1 MTSTPTHSRREQPR
15 TIERRHGGS
24 SDRHRGRT
32 AAAGPARRRA
42 TCRRRR
48 RVLGGYH
55 DWRGRS
61 RELIARPGAQHSILV
76 LDRDAATHGD
86 SRLIAHLAP
95 DEPISNADL
104 VVRCFLDQAARGR
117 CRCRALTHDDLRTV
131 PFTDE
136 PADCHGASD
145 GLEQA
150 GAAGAWPADRN
161 GRRYSIA
168 PFDSGMS
175 IPELR
180 WCCDG
185 DVSPP
190 ERCEPL
196 SVRDTIAALESY
208 EPVRTLTASAIR
220 RHRIDGVA
228 SVALLRAELVRVN
241 ESPIVLNRSLR
252 EAVLATT
259 ARDAISMSEI
269 AMRCG
274 RIKRDAAGNESG
286 ETSWLA
292 RRVGLLP
299 EGGHDTPTR
308 WIHTDVLAL
317 IARDGLGVSPREV
330 EVQ

>member
-1 MTSTPTHSRREQPR
+1 MTSTSTHSRRSGSRQ
-15 TIERRHGGS
+15 IERRHGVAS
-24 SDRHRGRT
+24 QRPRRRT
-32 AAAGPARRRA
+32 AATGPARRRA
-42 TCRRRR
+42 SCRRRH
-48 RVLGGYH
+48 VLGGYR

-61 RELIARPGAQHSILV
+61 RELITRPGAQDSILV
-76 LDRDAATHGD
+76 LDCDASTHED
-86 SRLIAHLAP
+86 SRVVAHLAP
-95 DEPISNADL
+95 DEPVSNAD
-104 VVRCFLDQAARGR
+104 VVARCFLDQAARGR
-117 CRCRALTHDDLRTV
+117 CRCRALTLDDLRAV
-131 PFTDE
+131 PFDDE
-136 PADCHGASD
+136 PADYDGAPEAL
-145 GLEQA
+145 GQG
-150 GAAGAWPADRN
+150 GAASAWPADRA

-168 PFDSGMS
+168 PFDTGMS

-180 WCCDG
+180 WRCD
-185 DVSPP
+185 DDRSSPAS
-190 ERCEPL
+190 REPL

-208 EPVRTLTASAIR
+208 EPVRTITANAIR

-241 ESPIVLNRSLR
+241 ESPIVLNRSIR
-252 EAVLATT
+252 EAVLAITE
-259 ARDAISMSEI
+259 RDALSMSEI

>member
-1 MTSTPTHSRREQPR
+1 VL
-15 TIERRHGGS
+15 
-24 SDRHRGRT
+24 
-32 AAAGPARRRA
+32 AGYR
-42 TCRRRR
+42 
-48 RVLGGYH
+48 

-61 RELIARPGAQHSILV
+61 RELITRPGAQDSLLV
-76 LDRDAATHGD
+76 LDCDATTHED
-86 SRLIAHLAP
+86 SRVIAHLAP
-95 DEPISNADL
+95 DEPVSNAD
-104 VVRCFLDQAARGR
+104 VVVQCFLDQAARGR
-117 CRCRALTHDDLRTV
+117 CRCRALTPDDLRAV
-131 PFTDE
+131 PFGDE
-136 PADCHGASD
+136 PADCGGAP
-145 GLEQA
+145 QA
-150 GAAGAWPADRN
+150 VGQGGAGPAWPVDRT

-168 PFDSGMS
+168 PFDTGMS

-180 WCCDG
+180 WRCEDG
-185 DVSPP
+185 RLSP
-190 ERCEPL
+190 EHREPL

-208 EPVRTLTASAIR
+208 EPVRTLTANTIR
-220 RHRIDGVA
+220 RHRSDGVA

-241 ESPIVLNRSLR
+241 ESPIVLNRSIR
-252 EAVLATT
+252 EAVLAITE
-259 ARDAISMSEI
+259 RDALSMSEV

-317 IARDGLGVSPREV
+317 IAREGLGVSPREV

>member
-1 MTSTPTHSRREQPR
+1 MTSTPTHSRRAR
-15 TIERRHGGS
+15 SHTIERRHGVA
-24 SDRHRGRT
+24 SDRPRRRT
-32 AAAGPARRRA
+32 AASGPARRRA
-42 TCRRRR
+42 RCRRRH
-48 RVLGGYH
+48 VLGDYL
-55 DWRGRS
+55 DWRGRP
-61 RELIARPGAQHSILV
+61 RELVARPGAQDSILV
-76 LDRDAATHGD
+76 LDCDATTHED

-95 DEPISNADL
+95 DEPVSNADI

-117 CRCRALTHDDLRTV
+117 CRCRALTRDDLRAV
-131 PFTDE
+131 PFDDE
-136 PADCHGASD
+136 PADCRPALASPEAGGAPR
-145 GLEQA
+145 
-150 GAAGAWPADRN
+150 AWPADRT

-168 PFDSGMS
+168 PFDTGMS

-180 WCCDG
+180 WCCDE
-185 DVSPP
+185 DVSLP
-190 ERCEPL
+190 EPREPL
-196 SVRDTIAALESY
+196 SARDTIAALESY
-208 EPVRTLTASAIR
+208 EPVRTLTASAIH

-228 SVALLRAELVRVN
+228 SVALLRTELMRVN
-241 ESPIVLNRSLR
+241 ESPIVLNRGLR

-259 ARDAISMSEI
+259 ERDALSMSEI

-299 EGGHDTPTR
+299 EGGRDTPTR

>member
-1 MTSTPTHSRREQPR
+1 MTSTPTHSRRVLSR
-15 TIERRHGGS
+15 TIERRHS
-24 SDRHRGRT
+24 VASRPRGRT

-42 TCRRRR
+42 GCRRRH
-48 RVLGGYH
+48 VLGRYL

-61 RELIARPGAQHSILV
+61 RELIARPGAHHSILV
-76 LDRDAATHGD
+76 LDCDAATQAD

-95 DEPISNADL
+95 DEPISNAE
-104 VVRCFLDQAARGR
+104 VVVGCFLDQAARGR
-117 CRCRALTHDDLRTV
+117 CRCRALTRDDLRAV
-131 PFTDE
+131 PFADE
-136 PADCHGASD
+136 PADCCVSEAH
-145 GLEQA
+145 EQGSTA
-150 GAAGAWPADRN
+150 RAWPADRT

-168 PFDSGMS
+168 PFDTGMS

-180 WCCDG
+180 WCCDE
-185 DVSPP
+185 DVSLP
-190 ERCEPL
+190 ERREPL

-220 RHRIDGVA
+220 RHRIDCVA
-228 SVALLRAELVRVN
+228 SVALLRAELLRVN

-259 ARDAISMSEI
+259 ERDALSMSEI

-274 RIKRDAAGNESG
+274 RIKRDAGGNESG

-299 EGGHDTPTR
+299 EGGRDTPTR

>member
-1 MTSTPTHSRREQPR
+1 
-15 TIERRHGGS
+15 
-24 SDRHRGRT
+24 
-32 AAAGPARRRA
+32 
-42 TCRRRR
+42 
-48 RVLGGYH
+48 
-55 DWRGRS
+55 
-61 RELIARPGAQHSILV
+61 
-76 LDRDAATHGD
+76 
-86 SRLIAHLAP
+86 
-95 DEPISNADL
+95 
-104 VVRCFLDQAARGR
+104 
-117 CRCRALTHDDLRTV
+117 
-131 PFTDE
+131 
-136 PADCHGASD
+136 
-145 GLEQA
+145 
-150 GAAGAWPADRN
+150 
-161 GRRYSIA
+161 
-168 PFDSGMS
+168 MS

-180 WCCDG
+180 WRCDE
-185 DVSPP
+185 DVTLP
-190 ERCEPL
+190 ERREPL

-220 RHRIDGVA
+220 RHRIDGAA

-259 ARDAISMSEI
+259 ERDALSMSEI

-299 EGGHDTPTR
+299 EGGRDTPTH

-317 IARDGLGVSPREV
+317 ISRDGLGVSPREV

>member
-1 MTSTPTHSRREQPR
+1 VL
-15 TIERRHGGS
+15 
-24 SDRHRGRT
+24 
-32 AAAGPARRRA
+32 AGYR
-42 TCRRRR
+42 
-48 RVLGGYH
+48 

-61 RELIARPGAQHSILV
+61 RELITRPGAQDSLLV
-76 LDRDAATHGD
+76 LDCDATTHED
-86 SRLIAHLAP
+86 SRVIAHLAP
-95 DEPISNADL
+95 DEPVSNAD
-104 VVRCFLDQAARGR
+104 VVVQCFLDQAARGR
-117 CRCRALTHDDLRTV
+117 CRCRALTPDDLRAV
-131 PFTDE
+131 PFDDE
-136 PADCHGASD
+136 PADNDVAP
-145 GLEQA
+145 QA
-150 GAAGAWPADRN
+150 FGQGGAASAWPADQT

-168 PFDSGMS
+168 PFDTGMS

-180 WCCDG
+180 WRCD
-185 DVSPP
+185 DDRSSPAS
-190 ERCEPL
+190 CGPL

-208 EPVRTLTASAIR
+208 EPVRTLTANTIR
-220 RHRIDGVA
+220 RHRSDGVA

-241 ESPIVLNRSLR
+241 ESPIVLNRSIR
-252 EAVLATT
+252 EAVLAITE
-259 ARDAISMSEI
+259 RDALSMSEV

-317 IARDGLGVSPREV
+317 IAREGLGVSPREV